1 MDQIEKQMN
10 RDDKIKQFEREVEM
24 IQFYSIAQKYGFCN
38 PYCEC
43 GMCRK

>member
-1 MDQIEKQMN
+1 MDQIKKQMN

-43 GMCRK
+43 GLCEK

>member
-1 MDQIEKQMN
+1 LN
-10 RDDKIKQFEREVEM
+10 KIYGIIKEQEEQFEREVE
-24 IQFYSIAQKYGFCN
+24 IIKFYSIAQKYGFCN